1 MDSARRHLT
10 LMVVPLA
17 VIALGLFAAVLVPYG
32 YPLQWAVVVSPIA
45 DLSPFLLVY
54 VGAGAMAVSIVL
66 ASRRGSPPGHLASA
80 IAILAIL
87 APTIMTAIA
96 TKVFSDGGYWTA
108 VLVFVAP
115 IAVSLVVTFHAL
127 RMGGWDRM
135 LWLVAAF
142 AIAALPYGC
151 PLVPGMFN
159 LFSGGIVYLVAD
171 VTLLALFV
179 RRLRTPTEI

>member
-10 LMVVPLA
+10 LMALPLA

-32 YPLQWAVVVSPIA
+32 YPLKWLVVISPIV
-45 DLSPFLLVY
+45 DLSPFLLIY
-54 VGAGAMAVSIVL
+54 VGAGAMAVSIAV
-66 ASRRGSPPGHLASA
+66 ASRRGSPPGHLATA
-80 IAILAIL
+80 IAILTIL
-87 APTIMTAIA
+87 AATIMTAIA
-96 TKVFSDGGYWTA
+96 VKTFSDGGYWTA

-115 IAVSLVVTFHAL
+115 MAVALVITFHAL

-142 AIAALPYGC
+142 AIAALPYSC

-159 LFSGGIVYLVAD
+159 VFSGGLLYLVAD

-179 RRLRTPTEI
+179 RRLRNPTDF